1 MLSFVA
7 SFVLGNCFP
16 ICKELGVPEEGD
28 CEQDDDGHDVVTLA
42 VGFERV
48 KPVRVTVLA
57 FLFSSKTIC
66 KKNVFDGITESE
78 S

>member
-1 MLSFVA
+1 MSFHF
-7 SFVLGNCFP
+7 SFELGNCFP
-16 ICKELGVPEEGD
+16 VCKELGVPEESD
-28 CEQDDDGHDVVTLA
+28 CEQDDAGHDVVTDA